1 MLDFEPKDNYDF
13 SDFIKLIAFLRSE
26 KGCPWDREQTHE
38 SIKMNLLEEAYE
50 LYEALEGVDEEHL
63 IEELGDLLMQVLF
76 HSRIAE
82 ESGRFNID
90 TVSDAACKKLV
101 HRHPHVFS
109 NINVNDSD
117 EVLQNWDNIKRR
129 DRGQQKEHSAMSGIS
144 SALPALMRAQKIQS
158 RAGKIGFDWPD
169 VQGAFSKLEEEVSEL
184 KDGMDNNDRENIAE
198 ELGDIIFSAVN
209 VARFYDLD
217 TEELVLKS
225 CEKFIK
231 RFEYMEEK
239 AESKGIKL
247 GELSLSEMEE
257 IYQQGRQELE
267 GKEPQYHNF

>member
-1 MLDFEPKDNYDF
+1 MVDFEPKEKYDL

-50 LYEALEGVDEEHL
+50 LFEALEGSDEDHL
-63 IEELGDLLMQVLF
+63 IEELGDLLMQVIF

-82 ESGRFNID
+82 EGNRFNID
-90 TVSDAACKKLV
+90 TVSDIACKKLV

-109 NINVNDSD
+109 NVNVNDSD

-169 VQGAFSKLEEEVSEL
+169 AHGAFLKLEEEVSEL
-184 KDGMDNNDRENIAE
+184 KDGMDNDDRENIAE

-209 VARFYDLD
+209 VARFYNLD
-217 TEELVLKS
+217 AEELVLKS
-225 CEKFIK
+225 CKKFIK

-239 AESKGIKL
+239 AESKGLKL
-247 GELSLSEMEE
+247 RELSLSEMEE

-267 GKEPQYHNF
+267 GKEPQFHNF

>member
-109 NINVNDSD
+109 NVNVNDSD

-129 DRGQQKEHSAMSGIS
+129 DRGQQKEHSAMNGIS

-184 KDGMDNNDRENIAE
+184 KDGMDNNNRENIAE

-209 VARFYDLD
+209 VARFYNLD
-217 TEELVLKS
+217 TEEVVLKS